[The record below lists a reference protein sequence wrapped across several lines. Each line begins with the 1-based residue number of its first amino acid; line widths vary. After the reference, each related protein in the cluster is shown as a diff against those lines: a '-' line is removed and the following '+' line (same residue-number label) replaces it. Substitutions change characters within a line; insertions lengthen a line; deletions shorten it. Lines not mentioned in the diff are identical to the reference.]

1 MRVFVVGSQGQLGQT
16 LAETVPAA
24 VDFAGAGLPEL
35 DIEDRA
41 ALEARFAA
49 EQPGFVVNAAA
60 YTAVDKA
67 ESEPDVARRINVD
80 GARNVAQAAREAG
93 ARVIH
98 ISTDFVFDGSK
109 TEPYTPADTPAPLG
123 VYGQT
128 KLDGDIAACDI
139 TDGDAIVIRTAWLY
153 SRFGHNFVKTMLRLM
168 KERDALS
175 IVMLRLMKERDALS
189 IVADQRGT
197 PTWAGSLAEVIW
209 AAIDQDL
216 PGGIY
221 HWTDGGEASWYAFA
235 EEIYREARALGILD
249 RDVTIRPIATA
260 EYPTP
265 ARRPAYSVLDC
276 SATVTALGVRQ
287 RPWATRLQQMLTEM
301 RD

>member
-1 MRVFVVGSQGQLGQT
+1 MKVFVVGSQGQLGQT
-16 LAETVPAA
+16 LVETVPDAI
-24 VDFAGAGLPEL
+24 DFAGANLPEL

-175 IVMLRLMKERDALS
+175 IV
-189 IVADQRGT
+189 ADQRGT

-221 HWTDGGEASWYAFA
+221 HWTDGGEASWYEFA

-249 RDVTIRPIATA
+249 RDVTIRPITTA

-276 SATVTALGVRQ
+276 SATADALGLDQ
-287 RPWATRLQQMLTEM
+287 CHWASRLQQMLTEM

>member
-1 MRVFVVGSQGQLGQT
+1 MKVFVVGSQGQLGQT
-16 LAETVPAA
+16 LVETVPDAI
-24 VDFAGAGLPEL
+24 DFAGANLPEL

-98 ISTDFVFDGSK
+98 ISTDFVFDGGK

-128 KLDGDIAACDI
+128 KLDGDTAVRAV

-153 SRFGHNFVKTMLRLM
+153 SCFGHNFVKTMLRLM
-168 KERDALS
+168 GEREELS
-175 IVMLRLMKERDALS
+175 V
-189 IVADQRGT
+189 VADQRGT

-276 SATVTALGVRQ
+276 SATVTALGVGQ

>member
-1 MRVFVVGSQGQLGQT
+1 MKVFVVGSLGQLGLS
-16 LAETVPAA
+16 LAETAPAT
-24 VDFAGAGLPEL
+24 VDFAGADLPEL
-35 DIEDRA
+35 DILDAA
-41 ALEARFAA
+41 ALQARLAA
-49 EQPGFVVNAAA
+49 ERPGFVVNAAA

-67 ESEPDVARRINVD
+67 EDEPEIARLANVD

-93 ARVIH
+93 ARVIY
-98 ISTDFVFDGSK
+98 ISTDFVFDGDK
-109 TEPYTPADTPAPLG
+109 GTPYRPDDAPAPLS
-123 VYGQT
+123 VYGAT
-128 KLDGDIAACDI
+128 KLDGEAAVREA

-168 KERDALS
+168 GEREELS
-175 IVMLRLMKERDALS
+175 V
-189 IVADQRGT
+189 VADQRGT

-209 AAIDQDL
+209 AAIGRDL

-221 HWTDGGEASWYAFA
+221 HWTDGGEASWYEFA
-235 EEIYREARALGILD
+235 EAIYQEAHGSGLLD
-249 RDVTIRPIATA
+249 RDVEIRAIPTE

-276 SATVTALGVRQ
+276 SATVAALGVEQ
-287 RPWATRLQQMLTEM
+287 HPWSERLQQMLAEM

>member
-1 MRVFVVGSQGQLGQT
+1 MKVFVVGSQGQLGRT
-16 LAETVPAA
+16 LAETVPDAI
-24 VDFAGAGLPEL
+24 DFAGADLPEL
-35 DIEDRA
+35 DIVNRG

-98 ISTDFVFDGSK
+98 ISTDFVFDGGK

-128 KLDGDIAACDI
+128 KLDGDTAVRAV

-153 SRFGHNFVKTMLRLM
+153 SCFGHNFVKTMLRLM
-168 KERDALS
+168 GEREELS
-175 IVMLRLMKERDALS
+175 V
-189 IVADQRGT
+189 VADQRGT

-276 SATVTALGVRQ
+276 SATVTALGVGQ
-287 RPWATRLQQMLTEM
+287 RPWTTRLQQMLTEM

>member
-1 MRVFVVGSQGQLGQT
+1 MKVFVVGSQGQLGQT
-16 LAETVPAA
+16 LVETVPDAI
-24 VDFAGAGLPEL
+24 DFAGADLPEL

-175 IVMLRLMKERDALS
+175 IV
-189 IVADQRGT
+189 ADQRGT

-276 SATVTALGVRQ
+276 SATVTALGVGQ

>member
-1 MRVFVVGSQGQLGQT
+1 MMVFVVGSQGQLGQT

-35 DIEDRA
+35 DIEDRG

-128 KLDGDIAACDI
+128 KLDGDIAVRDN

-153 SRFGHNFVKTMLRLM
+153 SRFGQNFVKT
-168 KERDALS
+168 
-175 IVMLRLMKERDALS
+175 MLRLMKERDALS

>member
-1 MRVFVVGSQGQLGQT
+1 MKVFVVGSQGQLGQT

-24 VDFAGAGLPEL
+24 VDFAGADLPEL
-35 DIEDRA
+35 DIVDRG

-175 IVMLRLMKERDALS
+175 IV
-189 IVADQRGT
+189 ADQRGT

-221 HWTDGGEASWYAFA
+221 HWTDGGEASWYEFA

-287 RPWATRLQQMLTEM
+287 RPWA
-301 RD
+301 

>member
-1 MRVFVVGSQGQLGQT
+1 MKVFVVGSQGQLGQT
-16 LAETVPAA
+16 LVETVPDAI
-24 VDFAGAGLPEL
+24 DFAGADLPEL
-35 DIEDRA
+35 DIVNRG

-128 KLDGDIAACDI
+128 KLDGDIAVCDS

-153 SRFGHNFVKTMLRLM
+153 SRFGQNFVKT
-168 KERDALS
+168 
-175 IVMLRLMKERDALS
+175 MLRLMKERDALS

-209 AAIDQDL
+209 AAINQDL

-221 HWTDGGEASWYAFA
+221 HWTDGGEASWCDFA

-276 SATVTALGVRQ
+276 SATVTALGVGQ